1 MHSPHLSFLTS
12 AGAQNEKDD
21 QRLSERSLRT
31 RQSLSEGQHPD
42 SRSTQ
47 PRPSQLPGPA
57 TLQQQNARVFNKE
70 VPEPLVGPVLNN
82 ESNVSH
88 SQSIAPNHSNQQ
100 NVRREADSDR
110 FENRLLRDNL
120 KSLQEE
126 NQMLRKDND
135 LLRNSIIEKGKDAQP
150 RRGEEHYARLF
161 KELRADIETW
171 MAKQAKANGSQELA
185 EAVERAILDKL
196 RAFGIRGQWS
206 ADFLSTNR
214 IFHTWYLNT
223 RSRIQLGRHIIAAIL
238 FDEVYAPFA
247 FGLPEEWAHA
257 LAWVERDINVRGRYS
272 LTWHLLI
279 FRGAIRSG
287 CYGSSIA
294 GVGSHE
300 LRAATPSRRRTY
312 PRCENG

>member
-1 MHSPHLSFLTS
+1 MHSPHLSVLTS
-12 AGAQNEKDD
+12 AGARNEKYD

-31 RQSLSEGQHPD
+31 RQSQSEGQNPD

-47 PRPSQLPGPA
+47 PRPSQLPA
-57 TLQQQNARVFNKE
+57 TLEQQNVRVLNKE
-70 VPEPLVGPVLNN
+70 VPEPPAGTVLNN
-82 ESNVSH
+82 ESKVSH
-88 SQSIAPNHSNQQ
+88 NQSLAPNHSNQQ

-110 FENRLLRDNL
+110 LENRVLRDNL
-120 KSLQEE
+120 KALQEDI
-126 NQMLRKDND
+126 QMLRKDND
-135 LLRNSIIEKGKDAQP
+135 LLRASIVEKGKDAQP

-161 KELRADIETW
+161 KELRVDIEAW

-185 EAVERAILDKL
+185 ETVERAILDKL
-196 RAFGIRGQWS
+196 AAFGIRGQWS
-206 ADFLSTNR
+206 ADFLTTNR

-238 FDEVYAPFA
+238 FDQVFVPFA

-257 LAWVERDINVRGRYS
+257 LAWVERDINVRGRYP

-287 CYGSSIA
+287 SYGSSIA

-312 PRCENG
+312 SRCENG

>member
-1 MHSPHLSFLTS
+1 
-12 AGAQNEKDD
+12 
-21 QRLSERSLRT
+21 
-31 RQSLSEGQHPD
+31 
-42 SRSTQ
+42 
-47 PRPSQLPGPA
+47 
-57 TLQQQNARVFNKE
+57 
-70 VPEPLVGPVLNN
+70 LNN

-135 LLRNSIIEKGKDAQP
+135 LLRNSIMEKGKDSQP

-196 RAFGIRGQWS
+196 AAFGIRGQWS
-206 ADFLSTNR
+206 ADFLTTNR
-214 IFHTWYLNT
+214 IFHAWYLNT

-238 FDEVYAPFA
+238 FDQVFVPFA
-247 FGLPEEWAHA
+247 FGLPEEWDHA
-257 LAWVERDINVRGRYS
+257 LAWVERDINVRGRYP
-272 LTWHLLI
+272 LTWQLI

-287 CYGSSIA
+287 SNGSSIA
-294 GVGSHE
+294 GVRSHE